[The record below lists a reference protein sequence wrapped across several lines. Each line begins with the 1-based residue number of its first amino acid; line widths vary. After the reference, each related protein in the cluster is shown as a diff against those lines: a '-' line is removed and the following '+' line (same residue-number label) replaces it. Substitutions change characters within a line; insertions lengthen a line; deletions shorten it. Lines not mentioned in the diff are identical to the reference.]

1 MDILATLDDGA
12 ATYIENECAS
22 TVPTIN
28 GSFRP
33 NNPLSVFNGENTQGV
48 WQITVFDSDASYT
61 GTLNSWGIEY
71 EYELST
77 SPLDVTLDATGNA
90 TINAEDL
97 LFSVDVECGTYT
109 VLAGNPLA
117 STVSFS
123 CADIGLKTVTVQ
135 VTNAG
140 GAASTCI
147 ATVNIIDGSGGGSLE
162 CPLDIVQPTDPGV
175 CGAVVTYVVDAPVAC
190 GGGGTLTQ
198 TAGLASGSTFPS
210 GTTTNSFEYDDGI
223 NPIQTC
229 SFDITINDNEMPV
242 AVCKNITIQLDANG
256 NASIGTSDINNG
268 SSDNCGIVSMSL
280 SKTNFTCADVGDNNV
295 SLTVRDANGNTDT
308 CIAIVTVEDNFAPT
322 AICQNITVQLDANGT
337 ASINAADVDGGST
350 DACGIDSLSVS
361 PSTFTCADVGA
372 NNVTL
377 TVTDING
384 NVSTCVAVVTV
395 EDNVSSTAIWQKI
408 TIQFDSSGNATINA
422 ADVDCGSTDAC
433 GIDSLSVSPSTFTCA
448 DIGANNVTLTVTDLN
463 GNVSTCVAVVT
474 VEDNVSPTAICQDIT
489 VQLDSAGNATIT
501 AADVDGG
508 STDACGIDSLT
519 VSPSTFTC
527 ADVGANNVTLTVTDI
542 NGNVSTCVAV
552 VTVEDNI
559 VPTAVCQN
567 ITVQLDGAGN
577 VSITAADVDGGS
589 FDTCGIDFLS
599 VSPSTFTCADLG
611 ANNVTLTVTDINGN
625 ISTCVAVVN
634 VIDSGGGGSLTCPG
648 DIIQDNDLGICG
660 ALVSYTI
667 STPTGCSGGGSLT
680 QTSGLPSGS
689 TFPIG
694 TTTNTFEYDDGIN
707 PIQTC
712 SFNVTINDNELPV
725 ALCKNIT
732 VQLDA
737 NGNTSI
743 SAADIDNGSTDN
755 CGIANM
761 TISRSA
767 FTCADI
773 GANNVTLTITDIN
786 GKVSTCTSIV
796 TVEDGIAPTAVC
808 QNITVHL
815 DGTGNV
821 SITAADVDGGSSDA
835 CGIDSL
841 SVSPST
847 FTCADIGANNVTLT
861 LTDINGNV
869 STCVAVVTVEDNVSP
884 TAICQDITFQLDSAG
899 NATITAADVDGGST
913 DACGIDSLTVSP
925 STFTCADVGANNVT
939 LTVTDINGNVST
951 CVAVVTV
958 EDNIVPTAVCQNIT
972 VQLDGAGNVSITAAD
987 VDGGSFDTCGI
998 DFLSVSPSTFTCADL
1013 GANNV
1018 TLTVTDINGN
1028 ISTCVAV
1035 VNVIDSGGGG
1045 SLTCPGDIIQD
1056 NDLGICGALVSYT
1069 ISTPTGCSGGGSL
1082 TQTSGL
1088 PSGSIFPIGTTTNTF
1103 EYDDGINPIQT
1114 CSFNVTIND
1123 NEL

>member
-395 EDNVSSTAIWQKI
+395 EDNVSSTAICQNI
-408 TIQFDSSGNATINA
+408 TI
-422 ADVDCGSTDAC
+422 
-433 GIDSLSVSPSTFTCA
+433 
-448 DIGANNVTLTVTDLN
+448 
-463 GNVSTCVAVVT
+463 
-474 VEDNVSPTAICQDIT
+474 
-489 VQLDSAGNATIT
+489 QLDSAGNATIT

-508 STDACGIDSLT
+508 STDACGIDSLS

-542 NGNVSTCVAV
+542 NGNV
-552 VTVEDNI
+552 
-559 VPTAVCQN
+559 
-567 ITVQLDGAGN
+567 
-577 VSITAADVDGGS
+577 
-589 FDTCGIDFLS
+589 
-599 VSPSTFTCADLG
+599 
-611 ANNVTLTVTDINGN
+611 
-625 ISTCVAVVN
+625 STCVAVVN

-712 SFNVTINDNELPV
+712 SFNVTINDNEL
-725 ALCKNIT
+725 
-732 VQLDA
+732 
-737 NGNTSI
+737 
-743 SAADIDNGSTDN
+743 
-755 CGIANM
+755 
-761 TISRSA
+761 
-767 FTCADI
+767 
-773 GANNVTLTITDIN
+773 
-786 GKVSTCTSIV
+786 
-796 TVEDGIAPTAVC
+796 
-808 QNITVHL
+808 
-815 DGTGNV
+815 
-821 SITAADVDGGSSDA
+821 
-835 CGIDSL
+835 
-841 SVSPST
+841 
-847 FTCADIGANNVTLT
+847 
-861 LTDINGNV
+861 
-869 STCVAVVTVEDNVSP
+869 
-884 TAICQDITFQLDSAG
+884 
-899 NATITAADVDGGST
+899 
-913 DACGIDSLTVSP
+913 
-925 STFTCADVGANNVT
+925 
-939 LTVTDINGNVST
+939 
-951 CVAVVTV
+951 
-958 EDNIVPTAVCQNIT
+958 
-972 VQLDGAGNVSITAAD
+972 
-987 VDGGSFDTCGI
+987 
-998 DFLSVSPSTFTCADL
+998 
-1013 GANNV
+1013 
-1018 TLTVTDINGN
+1018 
-1028 ISTCVAV
+1028 
-1035 VNVIDSGGGG
+1035 
-1045 SLTCPGDIIQD
+1045 
-1056 NDLGICGALVSYT
+1056 
-1069 ISTPTGCSGGGSL
+1069 
-1082 TQTSGL
+1082 
-1088 PSGSIFPIGTTTNTF
+1088 
-1103 EYDDGINPIQT
+1103 
-1114 CSFNVTIND
+1114 
-1123 NEL
+1123 